1 SCAENIGVSNSIEF
15 INKSAAVINA
25 NGINSLIIAPTI
37 STTFFPYTTLFRSNQ
52 ALLEATAA
60 GGLVLYGGQF
70 NNKVGTIEAIGSG
83 NDVVLDTSDI
93 ISGGTLTDS
102 GGGLIQTASGHV
114 ASLDG
119 TSQGALTNAGTY
131 QC

>member
-1 SCAENIGVSNSIEF
+1 P
-15 INKSAAVINA
+15 
-25 NGINSLIIAPTI
+25 NGGG
-37 STTFFPYTTLFRSNQ
+37 FVNQ
-52 ALLEATAA
+52 GLLEATAA

-70 NNKVGTIEAIGSG
+70 NNNGGTIEAVGSG
-83 NDVVLDTSDI
+83 NNVYLENSVT

-131 QC
+131 QVTNNSATFLSGTKIGRASCRERVEVKEADGLIKEERKQK